1 MYNFYIFMIIL
12 GIISPIVAYNKGTIL
27 KKISISKEIM
37 ITTILILIFYGLQ
50 LFINKKDIM
59 EKINNDTMKLLL
71 INSLL
76 IGAALYLGNKIISKE
91 NIFKFKSMQ
100 KSIYLIILVIISVCV
115 HGQKLNL
122 KILIGVLFIILGA
135 YFIDSNIK

>member
-1 MYNFYIFMIIL
+1 MYNFYVFMVIL
-12 GIISPIVAYNKGTIL
+12 AIISPVVAYNKENIL

-37 ITTILILIFYGLQ
+37 ITSVLILIFYGLQ
-50 LFINKKDIM
+50 LFINKKDMM
-59 EKINNDTMKLLL
+59 EKINDDTMKLLL
-71 INSLL
+71 INGLL
-76 IGAALYLGNKIISKE
+76 MASALYLGNKIITKE

-115 HGQKLNL
+115 YGQKLNL
-122 KILIGVLFIILGA
+122 KILIGILFIILGA